1 MFTFIIF
8 ETKEIDKVDI
18 NEVEES
24 EKRLFIKSLD
34 EDLTFVRYAT
44 QPTFVQNLT
53 TIQGYYNE
61 EQISN
66 ILTTSPLWNPR
77 LV

>member
-1 MFTFIIF
+1 MIFIIF
-8 ETKEIDKVDI
+8 ETKEINKVNI
-18 NEVEES
+18 NDVEES

-34 EDLTFVRYAT
+34 EKLTFCRYAT
-44 QPTFVQNLT
+44 QPPFVQNLT
-53 TIQGYYNE
+53 TIKGYYNE
-61 EQISN
+61 EQIAN

>member
-1 MFTFIIF
+1 MIFIIF
-8 ETKEIDKVDI
+8 ETKEINKIDI
-18 NEVEES
+18 NEIEES
-24 EKRLFIKSLD
+24 EKRLFIKSLNH
-34 EDLTFVRYAT
+34 DLTFCRYAT
-44 QPTFVQNLT
+44 QPPFVQNLT
-53 TIQGYYNE
+53 TIQGFYSE